1 MEITG
6 VDVVGERIPFADAF
20 PVSYGTHSDTDHLFV
35 RLRTDG
41 DLVGYGEGTAL
52 AWFTGEVTEGMAGV
66 VERHVAPLLTGESL
80 DDAATAFDAFRREY
94 PGAPGAKAAVDL
106 ALFDLRAKRAGV
118 PVHELLGPQARESVP
133 VTWVLPALSPEEV
146 ATKAGEKADAGFRSF
161 KVKADGDV
169 EGDAARV
176 NAVLGAIPDDAVLRV
191 DANTGWERFGRA
203 RRAVERFDD
212 PDRIEYVEQP
222 VATNRSPDMGRLW
235 EATDVPVFADEA
247 ANTPEDVAAFGREG
261 TVAGCHLKLAKSGSL
276 SRLKEIQGVA
286 ARNGMTVT
294 VVSAFGTS
302 LEAAANVH
310 LGATTP
316 NLSAGCELC
325 TGLLETDLGDPAFP
339 LSPTV
344 DVSRA
349 PGLGVSLPDAL
360 FD

>member
-1 MEITG
+1 M
-6 VDVVGERIPFADAF
+6 DVASERIPFADAF
-20 PVSYGTHSDTDHLFV
+20 PVSYGTHSDTDHVFV

-52 AWFTGEVTEGMAGV
+52 AWFTGEVAEGMAGV
-66 VERHVAPLLTGESL
+66 VERHVAPRLTGESL
-80 DDAATAFDAFRREY
+80 DAAATAFAAFRDEY

-106 ALFDLRAKRAGV
+106 ALVDLRAKRAGV

-133 VTWVLPALSPEEV
+133 VTWVLPALSPDAV
-146 ATKAGEKADAGFRSF
+146 AEKATQMADAGFRSF

-169 EGDAARV
+169 EGDAARI

-203 RRAVERFDD
+203 RRAVERLDD
-212 PDRIEYVEQP
+212 LDRIEYLEQP
-222 VATNRSPDMGRLW
+222 VATNRSSDMRRLW
-235 EATDVPVFADEA
+235 EETGVPVFADEA

-276 SRLKEIQGVA
+276 SRLAEIRDVA

-302 LEAAANVH
+302 LEGAANVH
-310 LGATTP
+310 LGATVP

-325 TGLLETDLGDPAFP
+325 TGLLAEDLGEPGFP

-344 DVSRA
+344 DVPEV
-349 PGLGVSLPDAL
+349 PGLGVSLPDGL